1 MKIARV
7 TDRRYT
13 SGDACATFLCDF
25 VMFKMRFVFSLLFAA
40 LCLNTSAANTNVL
53 VWHRAADRVD
63 ANIHGEP
70 LWPLLE
76 TIARDTGWRIYVEPD
91 TKRNAS
97 AKFNDLPSSDA
108 LRMLLGDLNFA
119 LVPGTN
125 TASQLYVFRTVM
137 QNATRLVRA
146 TNAPARHVPNELLVR
161 LKPGANI
168 DALARLLGAK
178 VAGRMD
184 KQGIYRLQFD
194 DPGSMDIA
202 LGKLQNNSD
211 VAEVDYN
218 YYFDPP
224 PPVQPLANASVPPL
238 SLQLNPPGDSGRV
251 IVGLV
256 DTAVQ
261 PLNGSLN
268 DFLLKQ
274 MSVAGD
280 AQANSSDMTH
290 GTAMAYTILAA
301 ISAAEHGGSSV
312 QIQPVDVYGPNTTT
326 TSWDVANGIVQA
338 VNGGANP
345 INLSLGG
352 TGDSSI
358 LDDVIV
364 SSEKDG
370 IVFFAAAGNQ
380 PVSTPTYP
388 AATPG
393 VFAVTAVQNGQIAPY
408 ADFGTFV
415 SLAFSGNNVVYW
427 GSQAYMVQ
435 GTSVSTA
442 IASGVAAGNKSA
454 SGWSWGQVES
464 AMQAKFPVPT
474 K

>member
-1 MKIARV
+1 MTPKLPI
-7 TDRRYT
+7 
-13 SGDACATFLCDF
+13 
-25 VMFKMRFVFSLLFAA
+25 VFCLLFAA
-40 LCLNTSAANTNVL
+40 FCLSASAADTNSL
-53 VWHRAADRVD
+53 VWHKAADRVD
-63 ANIHGEP
+63 ADIHGQP

-76 TIARDTGWRIYVEPD
+76 TIARNTGWRIYVEPG
-91 TKRNAS
+91 TTRNAS
-97 AKFNDLPSSDA
+97 AKFKDLPSSDA

-137 QNATRLVRA
+137 QNATRLVRG
-146 TNAPARHVPNELLVR
+146 TNAPAKHVPNELLVR

-194 DPGSMDIA
+194 DPASMDLA
-202 LGKLQNNSD
+202 LGKLQNDSD

-224 PPVQPLANASVPPL
+224 PSAQPLANASVPPL

-261 PLNGSLN
+261 PLDGSLN

-280 AQANSSDMTH
+280 TQANSSDMTH

-301 ISAAEHGGSSV
+301 IAAAQHGGSSV

-326 TSWDVANGIVQA
+326 TTWDVANGIVKA

-345 INLSLGG
+345 INLSLAGS
-352 TGDSSI
+352 GDSSI
-358 LDDVIV
+358 LDDVIL

-393 VFAVTAVQNGQIAPY
+393 VFAVTALQNGQIAPY
-408 ADFGTFV
+408 ANFGGFID
-415 SLAFSGNNVVYW
+415 LAFPGNNIVYW
-427 GSQAYMVQ
+427 GTQAYMVQ

-454 SGWSWGQVES
+454 SGWSWGQVET
-464 AMQAKFPVPT
+464 AMQKRFYVPT